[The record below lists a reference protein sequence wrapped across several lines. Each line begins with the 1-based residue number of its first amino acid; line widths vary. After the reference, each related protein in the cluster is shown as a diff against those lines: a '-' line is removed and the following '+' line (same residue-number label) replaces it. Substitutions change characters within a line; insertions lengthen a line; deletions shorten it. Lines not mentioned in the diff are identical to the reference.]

1 MVVGV
6 LLGDNIFP
14 KRRNWHSGTNYIFL
28 PSHFCICLEM
38 QRRIA
43 IVAIWNN
50 CDRSVLSVLVV
61 PVHQNR
67 THKIMHHAFKAWC
80 IVSTNGRFAKI
91 TKRYRCTWENSGA
104 STVSGLF
111 EPEFFVGK
119 HRCQMLWSGSRG
131 DLNLRFSAF
140 WIKYSIECHVERKI
154 WHNSAKSIF
163 TKFEAPVCWS
173 WSVSKPGLFCV
184 LNKNNSICW
193 SYKYHWGPV
202 PIILLMD
209 AGTFFRFEGSCF
221 TRKIEIING
230 SLPSCWYL
238 P

>member
-1 MVVGV
+1 MR
-6 LLGDNIFP
+6 LRKL
-14 KRRNWHSGTNYIFL
+14 
-28 PSHFCICLEM
+28 
-38 QRRIA
+38 RRI
-43 IVAIWNN
+43 
-50 CDRSVLSVLVV
+50 
-61 PVHQNR
+61 NR
-67 THKIMHHAFKAWC
+67 FRA
-80 IVSTNGRFAKI
+80 
-91 TKRYRCTWENSGA
+91 
-104 STVSGLF
+104 F
-111 EPEFFVGK
+111 EPGFFVGK

-209 AGTFFRFEGSCF
+209 AGAFFRFEGSCF
-221 TRKIEIING
+221 TRKKEIINV
-230 SLPSCWYL
+230 SLLSCWCL
-238 P
+238 PWLSAWSPVPWQTTSRISRRQNPQRNRWWIFSRKQSRSSHRRYNPY